1 MPVCAMLT
9 GNVSVVDVA
18 PGRSVNVAPPSVLT
32 CHCTV
37 GAGEPVA
44 DALKDA
50 DCPDETVALDGDEVT
65 VSVGQEDVEVDT
77 EAGVVPLVVLVTAKS
92 WGRAVTTI
100 AVVAMQPWLSVSV
113 SVKLS
118 VAGALSAWSCDSL
131 T

>member
-1 MPVCAMLT
+1 MVE
-9 GNVSVVDVA
+9 VA
-18 PGRSVNVAPPSVLT
+18 PGRSVKVAPPSELT

-37 GAGEPVA
+37 GTGEPVA
-44 DALKDA
+44 AALNDA
-50 DCPDETVALDGDEVT
+50 DCPEVTLRLEGDDAT
-65 VSVGQEDVEVDT
+65 VSVGQEDVEVDGG
-77 EAGVVPLVVLVTAKS
+77 GVLPLVAFVTAKS

-118 VAGALSAWSCDSL
+118 VAGAVRPCSCDSL